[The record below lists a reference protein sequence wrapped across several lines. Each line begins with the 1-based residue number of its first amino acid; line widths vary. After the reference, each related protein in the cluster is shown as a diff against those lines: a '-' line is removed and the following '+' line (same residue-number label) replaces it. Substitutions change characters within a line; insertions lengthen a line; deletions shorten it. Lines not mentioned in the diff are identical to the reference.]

1 MIKIQF
7 LGQSLLFMTSRGDFR
22 LQLPKFGDLKEKP
35 LGSVLNILFWNDPQR
50 QIMKQVQNME
60 HTLLMGDYGTGWC
73 RIIMSFNIRSQ
84 FAGKT
89 LILEAAVQSL
99 SMRADTEVV
108 FVMALGETKRKS
120 ALLYFI

>member
-1 MIKIQF
+1 MQF
-7 LGQSLLFMTSRGDFR
+7 SGRSLLFTRSRVNFG
-22 LQLPKFGDLKEKP
+22 LQASQFGDLKESP

-50 QIMKQVQNME
+50 QIINQVENME

-73 RIIMSFNIRSQ
+73 RIIMICYLRSH

-99 SMRADTEVV
+99 SLMANTEVV
-108 FVMALGETKRKS
+108 FVMALGET
-120 ALLYFI
+120 